1 MNNHEYF
8 REKYDREIEM
18 HKFGQIPE
26 KKLKTKDVVLA
37 TIGAIAFAPVLYFGT
52 IGFMA
57 LIYAVTGVR

>member
-18 HKFGQIPE
+18 HKFSQIPE

-37 TIGAIAFAPVLYFGT
+37 TLGAIAFAPVLILGT

-57 LIYAVTGVR
+57 FDLCG